1 MERGDFAYSVIFAFF
16 WANIFNLIIALSS
29 LRLLVKLLAAPKA
42 LLMPSIAILCVVG
55 SYSLRNNF
63 FDVYVMFFFGLLGL
77 AMRWLNMPIVP
88 LLLALVL
95 GGQLEEHLRVALTG
109 SRGDVS
115 IFFTSPVSLLFLI
128 LSMVSIIWSF
138 YSARNGKKDG

>member
-16 WANIFNLIIALSS
+16 WANIFNLIIALSA
-29 LRLLVKLLAAPKA
+29 LRLLVKLLATPKA

-77 AMRWLNMPIVP
+77 GMRWLNMPIVP

-115 IFFTSPVSLLFLI
+115 IFFTSPVSLLFLT

-138 YSARNGKKDG
+138 YTARKGKKDG

>member
-1 MERGDFAYSVIFAFF
+1 
-16 WANIFNLIIALSS
+16 
-29 LRLLVKLLAAPKA
+29 
-42 LLMPSIAILCVVG
+42 VVG

-138 YSARNGKKDG
+138 YSARKGKKDG

>member
-1 MERGDFAYSVIFAFF
+1 MCIRDS
-16 WANIFNLIIALSS
+16 
-29 LRLLVKLLAAPKA
+29 
-42 LLMPSIAILCVVG
+42 LCVVG

-77 AMRWLNMPIVP
+77 AMRWLNMPVVP

-128 LSMVSIIWSF
+128 LSVVSIFWSF
-138 YSARNGKKDG
+138 YAARLGKKSQQVTP